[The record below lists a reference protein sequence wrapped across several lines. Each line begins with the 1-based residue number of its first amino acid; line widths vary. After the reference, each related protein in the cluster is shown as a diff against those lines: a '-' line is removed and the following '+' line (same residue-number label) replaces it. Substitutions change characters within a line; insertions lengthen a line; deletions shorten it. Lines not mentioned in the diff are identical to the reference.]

1 MVELDS
7 AQSES
12 DKSSK
17 SRLIHA
23 PEGSPYIHLGFTAT
37 RYHTVYLTGKN
48 VSICQAMTT
57 SEIQDLRSCET

>member
-17 SRLIHA
+17 VVIHA
-23 PEGSPYIHLGFTAT
+23 PEGSPYIHLRFTAT
-37 RYHTVYLTGKN
+37 RYHTVNL
-48 VSICQAMTT
+48 
-57 SEIQDLRSCET
+57 DR